1 MNSASWPDKA
11 RKPMENPRRPR
22 SQVDRPEAG
31 STPAQAVATGRY
43 SRAIVSRA
51 NLPCPPPLPTRDGVG
66 PSTVGLPAGDWPTM
80 LAFFVGRFPA
90 VTEASWRARMNA
102 GDVVDDVGRP
112 IRPDEPYRG
121 HQRLYYYRALADE
134 PRIPYEAHVLFQD
147 EHLLVADKPHFL
159 PVTPG
164 GQYVQE
170 TLLVRLKRQ
179 LGIDTLVPVHR
190 IDRSTAG
197 LVLFSLDPSTRGVYQ
212 ALFAER
218 RVDKSYEAV
227 VHWPAGHTLT
237 PVYRS
242 RLESVKGKMPVW
254 EASGEPNSET
264 HLELLAMIGAD
275 RARLRLSPVTGRTH
289 QLRVHCA
296 ALGMPIVNDPIYPTW
311 LPVGSER
318 FDQPLQLL
326 AKTLEFTDPLSGAAR
341 RFTSALRLA
350 G

>member
-1 MNSASWPDKA
+1 
-11 RKPMENPRRPR
+11 
-22 SQVDRPEAG
+22 
-31 STPAQAVATGRY
+31 
-43 SRAIVSRA
+43 VSRA
-51 NLPCPPPLPTRDGVG
+51 ALPVPPPLPTRDGVG

-80 LAFFVGRFPA
+80 LDFFVERFPA
-90 VTEASWRARMNA
+90 VTEASWRARMDA
-102 GDVVDDVGRP
+102 GDVVDDASRP
-112 IRPDEPYRG
+112 IQPDEPYRG
-121 HQRLYYYRALADE
+121 HQRLYYYRTLDDE
-134 PRIPYEAHVLFQD
+134 PRIPFEAQVLFQD
-147 EHLLVADKPHFL
+147 AHLLVADKPHFL

-197 LVLFSLDPSTRGVYQ
+197 LVLFSLDPATRGIYQ

-218 RVDKSYEAV
+218 RVEKSYEAV
-227 VHWPAGHTLT
+227 VHWPAGHVLA

-242 RLESVKGKMPVW
+242 RLESIKGKMPVW
-254 EASGEPNSET
+254 EAPGEPNAET
-264 HLELLAMIGAD
+264 HLEWLEMMGAD

-296 ALGMPIVNDPIYPTW
+296 ALGIPIVNDPIYPTW

-318 FDQPLQLL
+318 YDQPLQLL
-326 AKTLEFTDPLSGAAR
+326 AKTLEFTDPLSGEER
-341 RFTSALRLA
+341 RFASAQRLT

>member
-1 MNSASWPDKA
+1 
-11 RKPMENPRRPR
+11 
-22 SQVDRPEAG
+22 
-31 STPAQAVATGRY
+31 
-43 SRAIVSRA
+43 
-51 NLPCPPPLPTRDGVG
+51 
-66 PSTVGLPAGDWPTM
+66 M
-80 LAFFVGRFPA
+80 LDFFVERFPA
-90 VTEASWRARMNA
+90 VTEASWRDRMQA
-102 GDVVDDVGRP
+102 GDVVDDAARP
-112 IRPDEPYRG
+112 IGPDAPYRG
-121 HQRLYYYRALADE
+121 HQRLYYYRTLADE
-134 PRIPYEAHVLFQD
+134 PRIPYEAQVLFQD
-147 EHLLVADKPHFL
+147 AHLLVADKPHFL

-197 LVLFSLDPSTRGVYQ
+197 LVLFSLDPATRGAYQ

-218 RVDKSYEAV
+218 RVEKSYEAV
-227 VHWPAGHTLT
+227 VHWPAGHTLA

-242 RLESVKGKMPVW
+242 RLESIKGKMPVW
-254 EASGEPNSET
+254 EAPGEPNSET
-264 HLELLAMIGAD
+264 RFELLEMRGTD

-326 AKTLEFTDPLSGAAR
+326 AKTLEFIDPLSGTAR
-341 RFTSALRLA
+341 RFASALRLT

>member
-1 MNSASWPDKA
+1 M
-11 RKPMENPRRPR
+11 
-22 SQVDRPEAG
+22 
-31 STPAQAVATGRY
+31 
-43 SRAIVSRA
+43 SRAT
-51 NLPCPPPLPTRDGVG
+51 LPFTPPLPTRDGVG

-80 LAFFVGRFPA
+80 LDFFVDRFPA
-90 VTEASWRARMNA
+90 VTEAAWRARMDA
-102 GDVVDDVGRP
+102 GDVVDDAGRP
-112 IRPDEPYRG
+112 IRPNAPYRG
-121 HQRLYYYRALADE
+121 RQRLYYYRTLAEE
-134 PRIPYEAHVLFQD
+134 PRIPYEAQVLFED
-147 EHLLVADKPHFL
+147 AHLLVADKPHFL

-218 RVDKSYEAV
+218 RVEKSYEAV
-227 VHWPAGHTLT
+227 VHWPAGHVLA

-242 RLESVKGKMPVW
+242 RLESIKGKMPVW
-254 EASGEPNSET
+254 EAPGEPNSET
-264 HLELLAMIGAD
+264 HLELLEMMGAD

-296 ALGMPIVNDPIYPTW
+296 ALGMPIVNDPIYPTL

-326 AKTLEFTDPLSGAAR
+326 AKTLEFVDPLSGETR
-341 RFTSALRLA
+341 RFASALQLT

>member
-1 MNSASWPDKA
+1 
-11 RKPMENPRRPR
+11 
-22 SQVDRPEAG
+22 
-31 STPAQAVATGRY
+31 
-43 SRAIVSRA
+43 
-51 NLPCPPPLPTRDGVG
+51 
-66 PSTVGLPAGDWPTM
+66 M
-80 LAFFVGRFPA
+80 LDFFVERFPA
-90 VTEASWRARMNA
+90 VTEASWRDRMQA
-102 GDVVDDVGRP
+102 GDVVDDAARP
-112 IRPDEPYRG
+112 IGPDAPYRG
-121 HQRLYYYRALADE
+121 HQRLYYYRTLADE
-134 PRIPYEAHVLFQD
+134 PRIPYEAQVLFQD
-147 EHLLVADKPHFL
+147 AHLLVADKPHFL

-197 LVLFSLDPSTRGVYQ
+197 LVLFSLDPATRGAYQ

-218 RVDKSYEAV
+218 RVEKSYEAI
-227 VHWPAGHTLT
+227 VHWPAGHTLA
-237 PVYRS
+237 PVHRS
-242 RLESVKGKMPVW
+242 RLESIKGKMPVW
-254 EASGEPNSET
+254 EAPGEPNSET
-264 HLELLAMIGAD
+264 RFELLEMRGTD

-318 FDQPLQLL
+318 YDQPLQLL
-326 AKTLEFTDPLSGAAR
+326 AKTLEFTDPLSGTAR
-341 RFTSALRLA
+341 RFASALRLA